1 MFLKN
6 EKHLITTPPIQ
17 GPWKCFWNCY
27 KNGDMTGKSE
37 SAIAYAWYVWEK
49 GFTGDPV
56 IKWFN

>member
-1 MFLKN
+1 VSSSSV
-6 EKHLITTPPIQ
+6 PPPRKVYISRSRLA
-17 GPWKCFWNCY
+17 CY
-27 KNGDMTGKSE
+27 KNGDMTGKPE